1 VGAGQDGHANNTPQ
15 GGITNDLN
23 FAKYSSLSLPF
34 VPHVICD
41 QGDFN
46 AHISNPALRHPIKK
60 AFCGDQALLDTAAFL
75 DSTFASL
82 ALAPLGGL
90 LIVGAGQDGNAKNTP
105 WGEITNNL
113 NNDEYS
119 SLLLSLAPPFIGNQG
134 DLDAYISNPALCQPT
149 KKAFHGSQALL
160 VTTAFLTSTSASP
173 AKISITATRDLPLHL
188 WQKAGFLSQG
198 T

>member
-1 VGAGQDGHANNTPQ
+1 MLCKTTNCSGQAPLSTTAVLTSTSTSLVLAPLGGTHIVGAGQDGHANNTPQ

-105 WGEITNNL
+105 
-113 NNDEYS
+113 
-119 SLLLSLAPPFIGNQG
+119 
-134 DLDAYISNPALCQPT
+134 
-149 KKAFHGSQALL
+149 
-160 VTTAFLTSTSASP
+160 
-173 AKISITATRDLPLHL
+173 
-188 WQKAGFLSQG
+188 
-198 T
+198 